1 MVNGVGF
8 VISEEE
14 NLVFG
19 TRDEASGTQSFR
31 WQKFVYSAKEIEKVS
46 DINFTRGQ
54 RVTNLGGALYT
65 FSIGYWE

>member
-1 MVNGVGF
+1 MGNAVSF

-31 WQKFVYSAKEIEKVS
+31 WQKFYYSAERTEKAS
-46 DINFTRGQ
+46 DIDIRRGQ
-54 RVTNLGGALYT
+54 RVPR
-65 FSIGYWE
+65 